1 MPKKR
6 RPGQIPDRTPGLLHA
21 ITARA
26 WSPCLYARFAW
37 RCPVPVWKHRAWR
50 SPPNRIACM
59 CAPGVASRCISAA
72 AVIGVRFTAPGT
84 APRCGGMTRASAPPR
99 VTRQAVMARS
109 SMRPGSADGVRARAM
124 QNKER
129 RIRVPSAM
137 AMPAQ
142 WRRIPARH
150 SEPSPM
156 PAVPPDS
163 GHLSLATQRPCRAAP
178 SVAVHSHRLCACT
191 PCAHAYE
198 AGQLRS

>member
-1 MPKKR
+1 MLTGMPKKR

-84 APRCGGMTRASAPPR
+84 APRCAAARYQASRHGAIQHAARQRRWRARTRHAEQR
-99 VTRQAVMARS
+99 VTHQGSLGDGDAGTVAAHSSTPLRALAYASSATRQRS
-109 SMRPGSADGVRARAM
+109 F
-124 QNKER
+124 
-129 RIRVPSAM
+129 VP
-137 AMPAQ
+137 
-142 WRRIPARH
+142 RH
-150 SEPSPM
+150 
-156 PAVPPDS
+156 
-163 GHLSLATQRPCRAAP
+163 AAP
-178 SVAVHSHRLCACT
+178 VPRCTFCGRALSPFMRL
-191 PCAHAYE
+191 HA
-198 AGQLRS
+198 LRPRL